1 MSQEVSPAL
10 REYIGK
16 WAQQNGISD
25 MDPIEGFLR
34 VVRDLPKVDIH
45 LNQMVAGNCRLV
57 TTNQDGRTICLEP
70 LGTGEYREIH
80 LLQSSHTLF
89 FKARI
94 RCDPEAAT
102 N

>member
-1 MSQEVSPAL
+1 MSQEVSAAL

-16 WAQQNGISD
+16 WEQENGISN

-45 LNQMVAGNCRLV
+45 LNQMVTRDCHLV
-57 TTNQDGRTICLEP
+57 TTNQDGRTICLEHF
-70 LGTGEYREIH
+70 TNGEYREIH
-80 LLQSSHTLF
+80 LLQSGHTLF